1 MTTSPTATFDLAL
14 LPPALDLPRAAALL
28 GISRTA
34 AYVLVR
40 EQGWPTPV
48 LRLGHRI
55 KIPTQPLL
63 ELLGLS
69 TTPVTNSGAAP
80 RSQAG

>member
-1 MTTSPTATFDLAL
+1 MNSSKSADLSS
-14 LPPALDLPRAAALL
+14 LPPALDLPDAAVLL

-34 AYVLVR
+34 AYELVR
-40 EQGWPTPV
+40 ADTWPTPV

-63 ELLGLS
+63 ALLGLS
-69 TTPVTNSGAAP
+69 TAAP
-80 RSQAG
+80 ATVTTTRAPQAG